1 MSADDVKAIEES
13 LARFPAD
20 SVVGYDEARFAL
32 AECCTPERMRR
43 LLDERARMVE
53 ALRGL
58 AGYFRSGNAVPVEK
72 ATIRAESTEVKALF
86 AALARAEGGE

>member
-1 MSADDVKAIEES
+1 MLRLIA
-13 LARFPAD
+13 
-20 SVVGYDEARFAL
+20 EARTDNERDAL
-32 AECCTPERMRR
+32 CALTGHACVPVALTS
-43 LLDERARMVE
+43 LLDERAQMVE

-72 ATIRAESTEVKALF
+72 ATIRTDSTEVKALF